1 MEKNRYK
8 TGLITYHAAY
18 NFGSVLQAYAT
29 QKTLEKLGC
38 PNEIVDYRT
47 QSQTDWYHKDFSW
60 KAGPLNWI
68 TTFGFN
74 FMRKAR
80 RIRREKFE
88 RFITNYLT
96 LSPRRYTTYEELRK
110 EPFEYDILISGSDQI
125 WNIGCGEFRNEPKES
140 ILPYFLDFANPK
152 KKIAYASS
160 IGGQPLNNIKKYAPY
175 LLQFDALST
184 REPSGARIIGKAAN
198 RDIEVVV
205 DPTWLLTRKDWQI
218 EGVYTPKTK
227 RGYIL
232 WYTLYMFPWKMK
244 KWLKVIKAF
253 AARHNLDVYCISPLV
268 YCRDKEVHWIDDAGP
283 IDFLSYMMNA
293 SCVITNTF
301 HGTIFPMNFNVPFFS
316 CNAAVGSRQGQM
328 LALCNLEGRVINS
341 PMELCEI
348 TDYSCDFTE
357 ANITIEKM
365 RRESVGYLKNALEH
379 NR

>member
-1 MEKNRYK
+1 MDANRHK

-29 QKTLEKLGC
+29 QKTLEKMGY

-60 KAGPLNWI
+60 KAGPRNWI
-68 TTFGFN
+68 NTFGFN
-74 FMRKAR
+74 FIRKAR

-88 RFITNYLT
+88 RFITDYLT

-110 EPFEYDILISGSDQI
+110 EPFEYDILISGSDQV
-125 WNIGCGEFRNEPKES
+125 WNIGCGEFCNEPKES

-160 IGGQPLNNIKKYAPY
+160 IGGQTLHNIKKYAPY
-175 LLQFDALST
+175 LSRFDALST

-205 DPTWLLTRKDWQI
+205 DPTWLLTRQEWQI
-218 EGVYTPKTK
+218 EGVYTPKAK
-227 RGYIL
+227 RGYVL
-232 WYTLYMFPWKMK
+232 WYTLYMFPWQMK
-244 KWLKVIKAF
+244 KWLKAIKEF
-253 AARHNLDVYCISPLV
+253 AARNNLDVYCISPLV

-293 SCVITNTF
+293 SCVITTTF
-301 HGTIFPMNFNVPFFS
+301 HGTIFPINFNVPFFS

-328 LALCNLEGRVINS
+328 LALCNLEDRILGS
-341 PMELCEI
+341 PQELGEI
-348 TDYSCDFTE
+348 TDYTCDFTE
-357 ANITIEKM
+357 ASDRIEQM
-365 RRESVGYLKNALEH
+365 RSRSLDWLKSALK
-379 NR
+379 